1 MTAEDVADF
10 FSTTPV
16 KISRNPKLHERQ
28 RLQLTPLARNGFR
41 LLSAAC
47 APVDCAGRVVVLV
60 DADVDPEGVQEV
72 EHVLV
77 RGQVVVFL
85 GAFDGF
91 SELFAD
97 VLERGFAAR
106 P

>member
-1 MTAEDVADF
+1 MTTHFTRTECKDQTVRRHLKGRQVMTAEDVADF

-77 RGQVVVFL
+77 RGQV
-85 GAFDGF
+85 
-91 SELFAD
+91 
-97 VLERGFAAR
+97 
-106 P
+106 